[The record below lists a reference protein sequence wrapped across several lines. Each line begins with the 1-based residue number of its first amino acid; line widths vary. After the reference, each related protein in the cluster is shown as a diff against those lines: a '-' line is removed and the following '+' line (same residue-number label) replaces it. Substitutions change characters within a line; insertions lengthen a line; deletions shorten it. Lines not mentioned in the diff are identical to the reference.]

1 KHIEVIIRQM
11 LRKTEVQEA
20 GETALLRGEQLD
32 RSRALDIN
40 DRAQQDGKKAARL
53 QPVLLGITKAS
64 LATES
69 FISAASF
76 QETTRVLTAHSAARS
91 VRSARCAK
99 IERAGGFRRPVLS
112 RPHRLNATCPVLAG
126 AHVRLEPL
134 AREHAA
140 GLTTAAA
147 RDPAPYVWSYIP
159 QGLAHMAAYVEDAL
173 AARAAGTAFPLATVR
188 LADGAVI
195 GSSRFF
201 DVERWTWPAGHREA
215 RREALDACEI
225 GYTWL
230 AADAIRTAAN
240 TEAKLLMLTHAFES
254 WGVRRVCFHTDVRN
268 ERSRAA
274 L

>member
-1 KHIEVIIRQM
+1 M
-11 LRKTEVQEA
+11 
-20 GETALLRGEQLD
+20 
-32 RSRALDIN
+32 
-40 DRAQQDGKKAARL
+40 
-53 QPVLLGITKAS
+53 
-64 LATES
+64 
-69 FISAASF
+69 
-76 QETTRVLTAHSAARS
+76 
-91 VRSARCAK
+91 
-99 IERAGGFRRPVLS
+99 
-112 RPHRLNATCPVLAG
+112 NATCPVLAG

-215 RREALDACEI
+215 RREGLDACEI

-240 TEAKLLMLTHAFES
+240 TEAKLLMLTHAFER

-274 L
+274 LARLGARFEGVLRAHRLASDLTARDSARYSILAAEWPGVKARLRERLAPAA